1 MTPKPYK
8 IYFHYENRKQM
19 KAIVLE
25 NKEQPFEIKEVETPE
40 LQAGQALVKIHA
52 AAFNHRDLWI
62 QKGQYAGLKYPI
74 ILGSDGSG
82 IVSAVADEKDKH
94 WIGKEVIINPSLN
107 WNDESPAQPKN
118 FKILG
123 LPDNGTFT
131 EYAVVPAANLY
142 NKPIHLGHEQAAA
155 IPLAGLTAYRSL
167 FSKAKLLKDETVLIT
182 GIGGGVA
189 LFVLQ
194 FAIAQG
200 ARVFVTSGSNDKID
214 RAVALG
220 ATAGANYNSL
230 EWDKELMQASG
241 GFDVIIDSAAGEGFN
256 KLVDLAKPGARIVF
270 YGGTNGNF
278 QNLSPQKIFW
288 KQLSLLGS
296 TMGNSREFGEMV
308 AFVEKHQIIPS
319 VDKVFDY
326 TDAQN
331 AISRMSERTQ
341 FGKIVLRFA

>member
-1 MTPKPYK
+1 
-8 IYFHYENRKQM
+8 M

-25 NKEQPFEIKEVETPE
+25 GKEQPFEIKEIEVPG

-82 IVSAVADEKDKH
+82 VVSAVADEKDQH

-107 WNDESPAQPKN
+107 WNDESPAQSRE

-123 LPDNGTFT
+123 LPDNGTFA

-142 NKPIHLGHEQAAA
+142 NKPTHLGHEQAAA
-155 IPLAGLTAYRSL
+155 TPLAGLTAYRAL
-167 FSKAKLLKDETVLIT
+167 FSRGKLLKGETVLIT

-194 FAIAQG
+194 FAVAQG
-200 ARVFVTSGSNDKID
+200 ARVFVTSGSNEKID
-214 RAVALG
+214 RAIALG
-220 ATAGANYNSL
+220 AAGGANYNAL
-230 EWDKELMQASG
+230 EWDKELMKASG
-241 GFDVIIDSAAGEGFN
+241 GFEVIIDSAAGEGFN
-256 KLVDLAKPGARIVF
+256 KLVDMAKPGARIVF

-288 KQLSLLGS
+288 KQLNLLGS

-308 AFVEKHQIIPS
+308 AFIAEHQIMPA

-331 AISRMSERTQ
+331 AIGRMNERTQ
-341 FGKIVLRFA
+341 FGKIVLKFV